1 MKKLVGLVGF
11 KQSGKSTVASY
22 IESKYGFVRHN
33 FKNALILE
41 IKQNFPDLLNEI
53 VINYNVAVRDYNSAY
68 DKSMWLPEIEVDGL
82 FEKKPP
88 LIRTL
93 MMNYGTEVRRKEK
106 DSYWTD
112 KWLEKYLTIEKQ
124 NVVVDDVR
132 FLNEASRIKGQTG
145 IIIRIARTDIT
156 TGGGHSSE
164 TEQLQIE
171 ADFTIKVNPG
181 EHEKLYA
188 ELDVIMQK

>member
-1 MKKLVGLVGF
+1 MQKLIGLVGF
-11 KQSGKSTVASY
+11 KQSGKSTAASY
-22 IESKYGFVRHN
+22 LESKYGFVRHN
-33 FKNALILE
+33 FKDALIAE

-53 VINYNVAVRDYNSAY
+53 VNTENDFRSITGQNELCWSN
-68 DKSMWLPEIEVDGL
+68 I
-82 FEKKPP
+82 FTEKPA

-93 MMNYGTEVRRKEK
+93 MQNYGTEVRRKEK

-145 IIIRIARTDIT
+145 IIIRIIRTDIT
-156 TGGGHSSE
+156 TGGDPSSE
-164 TEQLQIE
+164 TEQIQIQ
-171 ADFTIKVNPG
+171 ADYTIEVNPG
-181 EHEKLYA
+181 EHEKLYKA
-188 ELDVIMQK
+188 LDDIMAL